1 MEHLVMLQLMDECG
15 DNEVYPVLVKKDKN
29 FEKKYEKLLKLCR
42 SYENFQ
48 EIEDFLYENFD
59 VVNVEEREVE
69 Y

>member
-1 MEHLVMLQLMDECG
+1 MENLVMLKLIDEC
-15 DNEVYPVLVKKDKN
+15 DDSTYPVLVKKDKN

-48 EIEDFLYENFD
+48 EIEDFLCDNFD
-59 VVNVEEREVE
+59 IVNIEEREIE